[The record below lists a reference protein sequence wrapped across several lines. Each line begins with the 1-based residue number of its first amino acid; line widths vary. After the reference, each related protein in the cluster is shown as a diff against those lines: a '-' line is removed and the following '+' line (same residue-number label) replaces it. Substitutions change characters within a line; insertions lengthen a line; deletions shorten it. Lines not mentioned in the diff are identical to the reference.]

1 MPGFRFR
8 LSVFPVA
15 FAAVSAA
22 LFLSACGKSTVR
34 PVLADPG
41 FELASL
47 RSGTAALIMDRDAR
61 VEGFHDAFASRFGSG
76 DSLAA
81 FIAAELLDSLNGGK
95 PVIAAAAAPAL
106 NPRFV
111 IHVRNII
118 VERRTRELPAT
129 ILPTGGQQA
138 MAPAGGGT
146 SESCA
151 VTFEVEVWEQDSV
164 RVASDSIP
172 EGSAGMR
179 RLVFS
184 VTGLADVPLYAYKTA
199 LVEAVDMAARRTA
212 RHLRGE

>member
-1 MPGFRFR
+1 MTDFRFR
-8 LSVFPVA
+8 LPVFPPA
-15 FAAVSAA
+15 FVVLSVA
-22 LFLSACGKSTVR
+22 LFLAACGKSTVR

-47 RSGTAALIMDRDAR
+47 RTGTAALIVDGDVR

-95 PVIAAAAAPAL
+95 PVIVASIAPAL

-111 IHVRNII
+111 IHVRNLI
-118 VERRTRELPAT
+118 VERRARELPAT

-151 VTFEVEVWEQDSV
+151 VTFDVEVWEQDSAG
-164 RVASDSIP
+164 VASENIP
-172 EGSAGMR
+172 EGASGVR

-199 LVEAVDMAARRTA
+199 LVEAVNMAARRTA